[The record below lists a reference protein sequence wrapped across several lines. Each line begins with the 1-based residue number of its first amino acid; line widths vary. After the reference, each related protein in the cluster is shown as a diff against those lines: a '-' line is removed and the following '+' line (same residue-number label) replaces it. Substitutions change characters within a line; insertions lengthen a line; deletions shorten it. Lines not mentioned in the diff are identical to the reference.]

1 MKVACIAIGLLCAQ
15 AAGAEALYRLPWAD
29 GMSFAFAQ
37 PVTYFTKAT
46 LHAIDIAMPEGTAVV
61 AARAGI
67 VEAIAAY
74 HRPSAEAEPLT
85 YEGNFVRVLHGDGT
99 AATYAHLQ
107 HGGVAV
113 AVGDSVRAGQI
124 IGYSGSS
131 GEVEEPH
138 LHFAVTRVEV
148 NSAGWR
154 EEVSLPVRFYVGTPP
169 AAFAPRA
176 GVRVRSDYSGPVE
189 APRAPT
195 ETRLVPWTL
204 PTLEAGEEA
213 TAWGMLA
220 TWIACGLA
228 ALAWFWRFAKSG

>member
-1 MKVACIAIGLLCAQ
+1 MKVAFIAIGLLCAP

-29 GMSFAFAQ
+29 GLSFAFVQ
-37 PVTYFTKAT
+37 PFTHFTKAT

-61 AARAGI
+61 AARAGM

-85 YEGNFVRVLHGDGT
+85 YEGNFVRVVHADGT

-113 AVGDSVRAGQI
+113 AVGESVRVGQVL
-124 IGYSGSS
+124 GYSGAS
-131 GEVEEPH
+131 GEVDEPQ
-138 LHFAVTRVEV
+138 LHFAVRRIEI

-169 AAFAPRA
+169 AAFTPRA
-176 GVRVRSDYSGPVE
+176 GVRIRSDYSGPVE
-189 APRAPT
+189 APRALADA
-195 ETRLVPWTL
+195 RLVPWNL
-204 PTLEAGEEA
+204 PSLEAGEEA
-213 TAWGMLA
+213 KAWGILGL
-220 TWIACGLA
+220 WVACGLA
-228 ALAWFWRFAKSG
+228 ALAWFWRFAKSA